1 MGATIGAV
9 LVLGHGGEA
18 VGDRSVVAEPVVH
31 HVPEEPVPR
40 RLVERRATFM
50 ALRDQLGRV
59 GPHCRSRMS
68 VPFDTTTV
76 QEDAQAVVA
85 EALEAVPA
93 ALDLLDEQVH
103 RLGRPV
109 RSNRQVHLI
118 PTT

>member
-1 MGATIGAV
+1 
-9 LVLGHGGEA
+9 
-18 VGDRSVVAEPVVH
+18 
-31 HVPEEPVPR
+31 
-40 RLVERRATFM
+40 
-50 ALRDQLGRV
+50 
-59 GPHCRSRMS
+59 MS